1 MIKIALISA
10 ALIFTAPA
18 EAIADP
24 AEAIADPADARPLQ
38 DRVCDE
44 LARSPSAL
52 DECLSMAFPTP
63 IAQCVESAEARS
75 DMESAIVE
83 CFFRK

>member
-1 MIKIALISA
+1 MIKIILVSASLILSVPGA
-10 ALIFTAPA
+10 
-18 EAIADP
+18 AIAEEIDQ
-24 AEAIADPADARPLQ
+24 RPLQ

-63 IAQCVESAEARS
+63 LAQCVEEEESRS
-75 DMESAIVE
+75 DMESALVS
-83 CFFRK
+83 CFFAK

>member
-1 MIKIALISA
+1 MFRLALIA
-10 ALIFTAPA
+10 AIVLQPLP
-18 EAIADP
+18 AIAASVD
-24 AEAIADPADARPLQ
+24 DRPLQ

-63 IAQCVESAEARS
+63 MALCIEAEESQS
-75 DMESAIVE
+75 DMESAIVA
-83 CFFRK
+83 CFMKKD